1 MWTLYIIP
9 KPTARSA
16 VARVSPGEG
25 TNSAR
30 LFTPWESET
39 LAKSKV
45 YQLSRGCMGHQP
57 RVVIFTDLRNI
68 WLFARCGISK
78 ISIFKNMHLENYAS
92 HNEL

>member
-30 LFTPWESET
+30 LFTPGESET
-39 LAKSKV
+39 LAKSKAH
-45 YQLSRGCMGHQP
+45 QLSRGW
-57 RVVIFTDLRNI
+57 VINRGWSSSLNSEIYGCLPDV
-68 WLFARCGISK
+68 G
-78 ISIFKNMHLENYAS
+78 
-92 HNEL
+92 